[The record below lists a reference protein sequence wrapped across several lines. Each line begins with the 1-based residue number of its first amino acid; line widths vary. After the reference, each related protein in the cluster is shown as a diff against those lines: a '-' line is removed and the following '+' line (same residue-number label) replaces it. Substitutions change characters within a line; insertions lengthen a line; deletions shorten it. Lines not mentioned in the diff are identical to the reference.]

1 MMSISAPRYVDWQA
15 ILEQFWSGSGARW
28 GLEGSDMMNR
38 PMRRYSGGPMGA
50 PMMANPYA
58 NPYINPQNQASL
70 SPRQI
75 VERLDL
81 DRRQRLLRPI
91 TLGTFILAVLLV
103 PAVIFPTPDMGGLS
117 AVIVA
122 LIGSGL
128 AYLLCRLRMT
138 DASSYFLLGGVTIAA
153 AINIVG
159 RAYAQNGLDSI
170 DLRQYDF
177 FVLPILLSAVLAS
190 RRAPIIIAVCTCTFT
205 IISLILL
212 PHQPSLQSYW
222 DGTYAIEV
230 GSAYDVIIVPVA
242 LQILTAVMA
251 WLGINSVRRAL
262 MGAARAD
269 ELAQLNERII
279 SQTREIEFQR
289 RRLADGVSH
298 IQQVNAAFAR
308 GNFDARVRVDDGEPL
323 PLAMSLNALFDR
335 LQRLSR
341 DQEQHARMAMG
352 SNQLAAALR
361 RARSGGPFVPPDY
374 TGTPLDQALVEL
386 AAMRHALDAAGVA
399 PQIGSSPSNTAAV
412 YGRGSGQGG
421 GQGSS
426 QGGFSQGSGPSNF
439 NYQPNSG
446 FDQQGGAASDLNGR
460 QAEPTRADESGE
472 LPFWLRPDNE

>member
-1 MMSISAPRYVDWQA
+1 
-15 ILEQFWSGSGARW
+15 
-28 GLEGSDMMNR
+28 MMNR
-38 PMRRYSGGPMGA
+38 PMRGYSGAPMGRS
-50 PMMANPYA
+50 PMMANPYVNPNA
-58 NPYINPQNQASL
+58 NPWNQTPL

-91 TLGTFILAVLLV
+91 SLGIFILSVLLV
-103 PAVIFPTPDMGGLS
+103 PAVVFPTPDMGGLS
-117 AVIVA
+117 AVTVA

-128 AYLLCRLRMT
+128 AYLFCRLRLT
-138 DASSYFLLGGVTIAA
+138 DTSSYFLLGGVTIAA

-177 FVLPILLSAVLAS
+177 FVIPILLSAVLAS
-190 RRAPIIIAVCTCTFT
+190 RRAPIVIAVCTCTFT
-205 IISLILL
+205 IVSLILL
-212 PHQPSLQSYW
+212 PHQDSLQSYW
-222 DGTYAIEV
+222 DGTYKIEV

-269 ELAQLNERII
+269 ELAQLNDRII

-308 GNFDARVRVDDGEPL
+308 GNFDARVRVDDGELL

-361 RARSGGPFVPPDY
+361 RARAGGPFTPPDY

-399 PQIGSSPSNTAAV
+399 PQIGSAPSSTASV

-421 GQGSS
+421 SQDGS
-426 QGGFSQGSGPSNF
+426 QGGFSQGSAPSSF
-439 NYQPNSG
+439 NYQPSSG
-446 FDQQGGAASDLNGR
+446 YDHQGGAAGEMNG
-460 QAEPTRADESGE
+460 QHPEPSRADESGE
-472 LPFWLRPDNE
+472 LPFWLRPDGE

>member
-1 MMSISAPRYVDWQA
+1 MEIPRANLD
-15 ILEQFWSGSGARW
+15 
-28 GLEGSDMMNR
+28 
-38 PMRRYSGGPMGA
+38 GGPTMSTPAAFADFLRRVRAGDEA
-50 PMMANPYA
+50 AA
-58 NPYINPQNQASL
+58 AEL
-70 SPRQI
+70 VRQYEPVI
-75 VERLDL
+75 
-81 DRRQRLLRPI
+81 RREI
-91 TLGTFILAVLLV
+91 
-103 PAVIFPTPDMGGLS
+103 
-117 AVIVA
+117 
-122 LIGSGL
+122 
-128 AYLLCRLRMT
+128 RLRMT
-138 DASSYFLLGGVTIAA
+138 DTSSSFLLGGVTIAA

-177 FVLPILLSAVLAS
+177 FVIPILLSAVLAS
-190 RRAPIIIAVCTCTFT
+190 RRAPIVIAVCTCTFT
-205 IISLILL
+205 IASLILL
-212 PHQPSLQSYW
+212 PHQDSLQSYW
-222 DGTYAIEV
+222 DGTYKIEV

-269 ELAQLNERII
+269 ELAQLNDRII
-279 SQTREIEFQR
+279 AQTREIEFQR

-308 GNFDARVRVDDGEPL
+308 GNFDARVRVDDGELL

-386 AAMRHALDAAGVA
+386 AAMRHALDVAGVA
-399 PQIGSSPSNTAAV
+399 PQIGSAPSNTASV

-421 GQGSS
+421 SQSGGPGGFGQGSV
-426 QGGFSQGSGPSNF
+426 PS
-439 NYQPNSG
+439 NYQPSSG
-446 FDQQGGAASDLNGR
+446 YDHQSGAASDLNGR
-460 QAEPTRADESGE
+460 PAEPGRADESGE
-472 LPFWLRPDNE
+472 LPFWLRPDGE